1 VKPPGRPLRVLLRA
15 PNWVG
20 DAVLAL
26 PSVATLA
33 SRPDVRLT
41 VLGPPYVHPIYDGL
55 PGVSLSPVDPRA
67 PTPLRAW
74 GAGRAL
80 AGGDDVGILCPTSLS
95 SAIVLWAARVPRR
108 VGRAGDG
115 RSPLLTDRLPK
126 RPRPP
131 FPLRSRGEY
140 DPRHHRW
147 RDYAELVEHV
157 LGEPVSERYPLHVPD
172 AARAAAARLLS
183 GLAGAGPLIGL
194 NPGANGPA
202 RRWPIERY
210 TALGKALR
218 DGLDARVAVVG
229 SRFETDLAERVAGA
243 VPGARSLGGRTDL
256 KTLAAVLA
264 ELDLLVTNDT
274 GPMHVAAALGTPL
287 IALFGA
293 GDDRVTAPRGPGVH
307 VLRELLFCSP
317 CVRSH
322 CPYDLECM
330 KGLATAAVLAEATR
344 VLSERRPRR
353 EPGERPAEAAPNGGA
368 SGDAA
373 ILPETAPAS

>member
-1 VKPPGRPLRVLLRA
+1 VKASGRPLRVLLRV

-26 PSVATLA
+26 PSTAALA
-33 SRPDVRLT
+33 ERPDVRLT
-41 VLGPPYVHPIYDGL
+41 VLGPPYVHPIYEGL
-55 PGVSLSPVDPRA
+55 PGVSVSPVDPRA

-80 AGGDDVGILCPTSLS
+80 AGGDDVGILCPASFS
-95 SAIVLWAARVPRR
+95 SALVLWAARVPRR
-108 VGRAGDG
+108 VGRAADG
-115 RSPLLTDRLPK
+115 RSPLLTDRLAK
-126 RPRPP
+126 RSRPP
-131 FPLRSRGEY
+131 FPLRSSAGY
-140 DPRHHRW
+140 DPRFHRW

-157 LGEPVSERYPLHVPD
+157 LGEPVPERYPLHVPD
-172 AARAAAARLLS
+172 AARAAAASLLD
-183 GLAGAGPLIGL
+183 GLAGAGPLVGL

-210 TALGKALR
+210 AELGTALREA
-218 DGLDARVAVVG
+218 LDARVTVVG
-229 SRFETDLAERVAGA
+229 SRFETDLAERVAGG
-243 VPGARSLGGRTDL
+243 VPGGRSLAGRTDL
-256 KTLAAVLA
+256 KGLAAVL
-264 ELDLLVTNDT
+264 ERLDLLVTNDT

-330 KGLATAAVLAEATR
+330 KGLTTAAVLTEALR
-344 VLSERRPRR
+344 VLRQ
-353 EPGERPAEAAPNGGA
+353 GGGA
-368 SGDAA
+368 PEGAGRAHRDGRSGPPRAVESGTP
-373 ILPETAPAS
+373 LPAR